1 MLFNTPLESTVT
13 TAISTPTTPNT
24 THSRALL
31 SALISSQIWV
41 DAFNRGD
48 LDHCADTYTETALL
62 EAKPFGTF
70 KGREAIRAFWAD
82 LLNKGARNLNYEH
95 IKLDQLDARTMILS
109 ARWTM
114 NIGGGVISVERW
126 EEINGRW
133 MLTEDR
139 FEVLTQA

>member
-1 MLFNTPLESTVT
+1 MT
-13 TAISTPTTPNT
+13 TALATPTMPAT

-31 SALISSQIWV
+31 SALTSSQIWV

-48 LDHCADTYTETALL
+48 LAHCADTYTETALL

-70 KGREAIRAFWAD
+70 NGREAIRAFWAD
-82 LLNKGARNLNYEH
+82 LLSKGARQLNYEH

>member
-1 MLFNTPLESTVT
+1 M
-13 TAISTPTTPNT
+13 TTPAPISSMPA
-24 THSRALL
+24 THARALL
-31 SALISSQIWV
+31 SALASSQNWV

-48 LDHCADTYTETALL
+48 LSHCADTYTETAVL

-82 LLNKGARNLNYEH
+82 LLSKGARDLSYEC
-95 IKLDQLDARTMILS
+95 IKVDQRDQHTMILS
-109 ARWTM
+109 ASWSM
-114 NIGGGVISVERW
+114 NIGGGIISVERW
-126 EEINGRW
+126 EEIEGRW